1 LPVSS
6 ERSLRSQIQFGPAEI
21 KSAFRGRS
29 VIKNPEE
36 PNRAHHREHTSPHRR
51 ASIQAR
57 TTAGLRNRKLHM
69 GSACRVAPLS
79 NGEKE

>member
-29 VIKNPEE
+29 VIKDPEE

-57 TTAGLRNRKLHM
+57 TRSVLRNRKRHL
-69 GSACRVAPLS
+69 GSPVTVDSMSCY
-79 NGEKE
+79 GDD